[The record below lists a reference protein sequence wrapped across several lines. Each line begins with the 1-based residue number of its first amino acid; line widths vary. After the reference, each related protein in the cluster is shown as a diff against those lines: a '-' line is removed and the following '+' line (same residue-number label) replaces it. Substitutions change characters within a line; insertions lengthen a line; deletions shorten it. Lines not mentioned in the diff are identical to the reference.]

1 MILEAS
7 AAPIAASNVPHLKLL
22 KRISQQNMK
31 HSKIESLHVWG
42 LCALPDDMT
51 LLASGLAGLRALS
64 QRSGQLSPRDPCD
77 LKNVHSVTFDASTD
91 TLLLAVWIEG
101 ATGGVYWL
109 VSLRRGPEEWIEVT
123 RIQSEIKHLDFGPW
137 YVSLSAV
144 GDSRVLLGEHD
155 TERLAV
161 FDVNEKRDL
170 RSVGTVLLENQFR
183 VFACTREGPDT
194 LVALSH
200 DDNSVSLHRLVAL
213 QLEQLA
219 RVHLTD
225 PWDLLFRGY
234 TLLVS
239 DYKDV
244 RKQAIISMDTRGG
257 HLTRQRQLL
266 EANAKIRVEQWCLS
280 DGHLLILD
288 YNSKDL
294 LVYSIE

>member
-1 MILEAS
+1 
-7 AAPIAASNVPHLKLL
+7 
-22 KRISQQNMK
+22 MK
-31 HSKIESLHVWG
+31 HSNIESLHVWG
-42 LCALPDDMT
+42 LCALTDDMAM
-51 LLASGLAGLRALS
+51 LASGLAGLRTFS
-64 QRSGQLSPRDPCD
+64 HRTGQLSPRDPCD
-77 LKNVHSVTFDASTD
+77 LKNVYSVTFDAPTD

-109 VSLRRGPEEWIEVT
+109 VSLRRGPEEWLEVM

-144 GDSRVLLGEHD
+144 CASRVLLGEHD

-161 FDVNEKRDL
+161 FDVNEKHCL
-170 RSVGTVLLENQFR
+170 HPVGTVLLENQFR

-213 QLEQLA
+213 RLEPLA
-219 RVHLTD
+219 RVKLTD
-225 PWDLLFRGY
+225 PWDLLFRGHM
-234 TLLVS
+234 LLVS
-239 DYKDV
+239 DYKDI
-244 RKQAIISMDTRGG
+244 RKQAIVSMDTRGG
-257 HLTRQRQLL
+257 HLMHQRQLL

-280 DGHLLILD
+280 DDHLLIID